1 VVRLYNFFED
11 EDHFYIVM
19 ELMKGGDLFDL
30 VTAVARV
37 AVCVC

>member
-30 VTAVARV
+30 V
-37 AVCVC
+37 